1 MICDEPKFEKCL
13 RQYGRHL
20 NGSVKKALIS
30 VGVEVGDKLVPAK
43 YRSLEF
49 TGKKI
54 ILNATKKQL
63 DDRPEFDYREHGLFT
78 SYHHRFFPYGIMP
91 GPYGPYGGPMPPGH
105 HRQWADEG
113 DRIPRSGLQGHEGE
127 NQPYDRPYFRH
138 HGTDMRS
145 MQYRYNSWNRAY
157 FPMQMLANIV
167 LGQTVINK
175 QGEDV
180 ATVEDLIVGAEGKV
194 TALILSYGGF
204 LGIDDKLV
212 KVPYRP
218 IGFTDVGITY
228 DITRRE
234 LEKLP
239 KFNNKK

>member
-1 MICDEPKFEKCL
+1 
-13 RQYGRHL
+13 
-20 NGSVKKALIS
+20 
-30 VGVEVGDKLVPAK
+30 
-43 YRSLEF
+43 
-49 TGKKI
+49 
-54 ILNATKKQL
+54 
-63 DDRPEFDYREHGLFT
+63 
-78 SYHHRFFPYGIMP
+78 
-91 GPYGPYGGPMPPGH
+91 
-105 HRQWADEG
+105 
-113 DRIPRSGLQGHEGE
+113 
-127 NQPYDRPYFRH
+127 
-138 HGTDMRS
+138 
-145 MQYRYNSWNRAY
+145 
-157 FPMQMLANIV
+157 MQMLANIV